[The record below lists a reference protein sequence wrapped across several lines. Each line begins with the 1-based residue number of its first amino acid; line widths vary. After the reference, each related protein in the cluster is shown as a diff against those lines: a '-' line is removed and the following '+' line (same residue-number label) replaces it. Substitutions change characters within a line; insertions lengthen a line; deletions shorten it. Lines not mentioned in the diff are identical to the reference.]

1 MTPGSQGRLSAAW
14 CAWICVVQAFPSLS
28 HSVTGIRGSLGSFAP
43 ASLLAPSGNALKLVI
58 SFVKPLSARLSETSK
73 LEENRPAE

>member
-1 MTPGSQGRLSAAW
+1 MTPWFPRLSAAW

-28 HSVTGIRGSLGSFAP
+28 YPVTGIRGSSARLHLRRFWFFWW
-43 ASLLAPSGNALKLVI
+43 NALKLVI
-58 SFVKPLSARLSETSK
+58 SFAAIECTAGGNPPK